1 MPHIS
6 LSNVDLQE
14 SQEIEL
20 NLGEVKAKSVTGRI
34 LTANN
39 IGDYNSFEK
48 PNVVAPKEFTGAKV
62 NKGSLKVTLPAK
74 SIVVLEVK

>member
-1 MPHIS
+1 MLPA
-6 LSNVDLQE
+6 V
-14 SQEIEL
+14 
-20 NLGEVKAKSVTGRI
+20 I

-48 PNVVAPKEFTGAKV
+48 PSVVAPKEFTGAKV

>member
-1 MPHIS
+1 MYKAGKPTF
-6 LSNVDLQE
+6 
-14 SQEIEL
+14 L
-20 NLGEVKAKSVTGRI
+20 NMRQD
-34 LTANN
+34 
-39 IGDYNSFEK
+39 DYNSFEK

>member
-1 MPHIS
+1 MCIRDS
-6 LSNVDLQE
+6 
-14 SQEIEL
+14 
-20 NLGEVKAKSVTGRI
+20 
-34 LTANN
+34 N